1 MGRERVG
8 ACGRRP
14 VGRCPDGGGVWPKAV
29 GRCPDGGGDAAGGR
43 WAAARWVHNHRFQG
57 DEDPEYLA
65 WDLRAMAFVSAVV
78 LWTGHHS

>member
-1 MGRERVG
+1 MG
-8 ACGRRP
+8 
-14 VGRCPDGGGVWPKAV
+14 D
-29 GRCPDGGGDAAGGR
+29 DGGGDAAGGR